1 MRVAIAELKQETNT
15 FVPFTTTL
23 KTFEEQYLHRGEEIL
38 TVFGDG
44 KLEIPGALQALAE
57 AGAQVVPLIATAAMA
72 SGPVE
77 RASFEVLMGEIET
90 RLKAALAQGPL
101 DGVFLALHGAMIL
114 EDEPD
119 AEAEIVRRVRSHLE
133 PGTPITVSL
142 DLHGHIT
149 AAMIQPDVAYIGYR
163 EFPHIDM
170 YETGYRAARL
180 LVDWIQGK
188 VKPVM
193 ALSKRHMVF
202 SPDTARTGAAPMRD
216 IVAEGR
222 AMEARGEVL
231 HVSLFPVQPWI
242 DTPDLGFAALVCGE
256 DQARTQAAADKLARI
271 AWDRRAEFEPD
282 VLPLEEVIRI
292 GLTSDGLTVASDAG
306 DSPSG
311 GAAGDSTAVLA
322 ALLAAGADRVGRA
335 SICTIVDGE
344 AAAQAAEAGV
354 GKTVTLKVG
363 HKRSGLGEPLT
374 VTGKVKVISDGTY
387 LLTGPGF
394 NGMMGEMGLTVVL
407 AIGDIRLNLRS
418 LQHFEWDMGIHHSVG
433 LDPARAALVFV
444 RSPAHFRVTYA
455 PIAARILL
463 ADTPGPT
470 CVNMRRIPFTKVTR
484 PFYPLDLVND

>member
-1 MRVAIAELKQETNT
+1 MRIAIAEMKQETNS
-15 FVPFTTTL
+15 FVPFTTTVQ
-23 KTFEEQYLHRGEEIL
+23 TFEDQYLYRGDDLL
-38 TVFGDG
+38 TAFGSAR
-44 KLEIPGALQALAE
+44 LEVPGALDAIRE
-57 AGAQVVPLIATAAMA
+57 AGGEAVPLLATMAMA
-72 SGPVE
+72 SGVVE
-77 RASFEVLMGEIET
+77 RRSFEILLGEILE
-90 RLKAALAQGPL
+90 RLRAAGPV

-119 AEAEIVRRVRSHLE
+119 AEAEIVRRVRAQLK

-180 LVDWIQGK
+180 LIDWINGK

-202 SPDTARTGAAPMRD
+202 SPDSARTTAPPLSD

-222 AMEARGEVL
+222 AMEERGEVL

-256 DQARTQAAADKLARI
+256 DQARAQAAADRLAKM
-271 AWDRRAEFEPD
+271 AWDRRTEFEPD
-282 VLPLEEVIRI
+282 VTPLDEIIRI
-292 GLTSDGLTVASDAG
+292 GLTSSGLTVASDSG
-306 DSPSG
+306 DTPSG
-311 GAAGDSTAVLA
+311 GAAADSTAVLA
-322 ALLAAGADRVGRA
+322 ALLHAGADRAERI
-335 SICTIVDGE
+335 SICTICDAE
-344 AAAQAAEAGV
+344 AVAQAAKAGV
-354 GKTVTLKVG
+354 GKTITLAVG
-363 HKRSGLGEPLT
+363 HKRSGLGDPLT
-374 VTGKVKVISDGTY
+374 VTGKVKTISDGQY
-387 LLTGPGF
+387 VLEGPGG
-394 NGMMGEMGLTVVL
+394 NGMVGEMGLTVVL
-407 AIGDIRLNLRS
+407 AIGSIRLNLRS
-418 LQHFEWDMGIHHSVG
+418 IPHFEWDLGIHKSVG

-444 RSPAHFRVTYA
+444 RSPSHFRVSYT
-455 PIAARILL
+455 PIAARIFL

-484 PFYPLDLVND
+484 PFYPLDLIND